1 MITIKP
7 TRLLTLL
14 TAALFVA
21 SAAMAQYEASRVF
34 SFIQDTYNR
43 RDKNLNEFLI
53 GEIND
58 FIDLFPEHEKT
69 AEAQYLLAMVYEAK
83 GDKHEA
89 LMSHCKTVLLYTASD
104 QRLPSIEAARK
115 IIANEKAYAGKG
127 ERLLA
132 ALEASSADDSAADRY
147 YAYLEL
153 LVDLDQSDLREWS
166 LPEIKRFIRRFPE
179 DGRIDMALGW
189 SADLLEKKGSHREAA
204 AAYLKLEYAYP
215 QSALL
220 SYSRYS
226 RAVILYKELG
236 ENQKAVE
243 ALNQV
248 VADSADSVLVGS
260 SLFLLGEIKQR
271 KLKDYKGA
279 IADYRTLID
288 SQPGNAKA
296 IEALFAVAEINS
308 DKLSAHTEAIA
319 VYDEIVGK
327 FGQDE
332 RSIKALQEA
341 AELYKSK
348 LNDAAKAAASYA
360 KIAGLFPYYE
370 KAPDMLLRAGGICED
385 KLKDYKKAIEY
396 YQAVVEKFPDH
407 RMAGEAKKRIEK
419 AQQKAAP

>member
-1 MITIKP
+1 MTTIK
-7 TRLLTLL
+7 TIRLLSLL
-14 TAALFVA
+14 TAALCIA
-21 SAAMAQYEASRVF
+21 SAAMAQYDAGRVF

-43 RDKNLNEFLI
+43 RDKNLNDFLI

-58 FIDLFPEHEKT
+58 FIDLFPEHEKA
-69 AEAQYLLAMVYEAK
+69 AESQYLLAMVYEAK

-89 LMSHCKTVLLYTASD
+89 LMSFCKTVLLYPAGD
-104 QRLPSIEAARK
+104 QRLPSIDAARK
-115 IIANEKAYAGKG
+115 ILANEKAYTGKKDG
-127 ERLLA
+127 LLA
-132 ALEASSADDSAADRY
+132 ALEAPSAGESAADRY
-147 YAYLEL
+147 YAYLSRLVEL
-153 LVDLDQSDLREWS
+153 DLSELREWA
-166 LPEIKRFIRRFPE
+166 LPEIKRFISRFPE
-179 DGRIDMALGW
+179 DGRIDTALRW

-204 AAYLKLEYAYP
+204 VAYLKLESTYP

-220 SYSRYS
+220 SNSRYS

-236 ENQKAVE
+236 EHQKAVE
-243 ALNQV
+243 ALSQV

-279 IADYRTLID
+279 IADYRKLID
-288 SQPGNAKA
+288 SQPGNAKTM
-296 IEALFAVAEINS
+296 EALFAVAEINS

-341 AELYKSK
+341 AELYKNK

-360 KIAGLFPYYE
+360 KIAELFPYYE

-396 YQAVVEKFPDH
+396 YQVIVEKFPEH

-419 AQQKAAP
+419 AQQKVAP